1 MELLEDA
8 LQASLAEEIINNAV
22 SACSRDPRFS
32 PVKRKELETLSISVD
47 ILGEAEKIDSPEKLN
62 VKRYGVIVTNGFRR
76 GLLLPNL
83 EGVDSIEQQISIAR
97 QKAGIGESE
106 PVELERFEVV
116 RHF

>member
-1 MELLEDA
+1 M
-8 LQASLAEEIINNAV
+8 
-22 SACSRDPRFS
+22 
-32 PVKRKELETLSISVD
+32 D

-106 PVELERFEVV
+106 SVELERFEVV